1 MKRQYGYHAYRGRSA
16 ARSALKAVIAVLAA
30 LLVLGLA
37 AAFFLQ
43 QYTVYSADG
52 ARVRLPWSDPD
63 PAPVAETPSPSPSE
77 PLVVITPEPEVQT
90 PIHAVTLPES
100 ALTDG
105 TALQQVEAAGG
116 NAALFDMKTDEGALA
131 FTSAQPLAV
140 ETGVNAP
147 EDRNAAIQALNAQ
160 EGLYTVARVSCF
172 RDNTVP
178 RTHPELAL
186 RSAIGNW
193 RDDGYR
199 WFSPAYPEVRSYV
212 TGVCLELAG
221 LGFDEILLD
230 WACYPVSGDLSTI
243 LTGEAYDP
251 ATLSQTLTEFY
262 TQLRADLE
270 AAYPGVK
277 LSAVLPADLEQ
288 ERRRPDP
295 RPGGAPGQGLGLDRR
310 PGPPRAGHPAEPAR
324 PGGPRQ
330 PAGPPGGRGPG
341 GSELGPLARRLI
353 FCPPS
358 CSLAGRLPAS
368 GFFFPP
374 GPCHPCGPQK
384 ILLYGPNI

>member
-1 MKRQYGYHAYRGRSA
+1 M
-16 ARSALKAVIAVLAA
+16 
-30 LLVLGLA
+30 
-37 AAFFLQ
+37 
-43 QYTVYSADG
+43 
-52 ARVRLPWSDPD
+52 
-63 PAPVAETPSPSPSE
+63 
-77 PLVVITPEPEVQT
+77 VITPEPEVQT

-288 ERRRPDP
+288 ESAGGQTPALAELLDRVWVWTDAQARPALATLLSQHGLEDP
-295 RPGGAPGQGLGLDRR
+295 DSQLVLLGAAGQGDQSWALW
-310 PGPPRAGHPAEPAR
+310 
-324 PGGPRQ
+324 
-330 PAGPPGGRGPG
+330 PAG
-341 GSELGPLARRLI
+341 
-353 FCPPS
+353 
-358 CSLAGRLPAS
+358 
-368 GFFFPP
+368 
-374 GPCHPCGPQK
+374 
-384 ILLYGPNI
+384 

>member
-288 ERRRPDP
+288 ESAGGQTPALAELLDRVWVWTDAQARPALATLLSQHGLEDP
-295 RPGGAPGQGLGLDRR
+295 DSQLVLLGAAGQGDQSWALW
-310 PGPPRAGHPAEPAR
+310 
-324 PGGPRQ
+324 
-330 PAGPPGGRGPG
+330 PAG
-341 GSELGPLARRLI
+341 
-353 FCPPS
+353 
-358 CSLAGRLPAS
+358 
-368 GFFFPP
+368 
-374 GPCHPCGPQK
+374 
-384 ILLYGPNI
+384 